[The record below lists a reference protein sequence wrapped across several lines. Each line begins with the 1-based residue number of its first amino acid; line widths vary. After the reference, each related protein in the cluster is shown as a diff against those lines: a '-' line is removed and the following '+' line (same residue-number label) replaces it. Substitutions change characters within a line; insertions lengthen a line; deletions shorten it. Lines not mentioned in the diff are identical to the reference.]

1 MRNSDARRT
10 AWPHDRRVDP
20 LVSDAVSQRPVFRG
34 GGFTFAA
41 SYARV
46 SGRNNDLPTLTSGS
60 LGVRPAHSVRR

>member
-1 MRNSDARRT
+1 M
-10 AWPHDRRVDP
+10 
-20 LVSDAVSQRPVFRG
+20 SDAVSQRPVFRG